1 MSDKPEQQK
10 QSFTEQD
17 GLFAAELVTPAAPVD
32 PAPIDPAPADEPP
45 FDPYYDVPPAEDDY
59 YAPPADAPMVEAPVV
74 GVPAALPTGMPAYS
88 APVASAPEPG
98 APAAFAADPLGD
110 FMPPAYR
117 VGGYGE
123 DFDPADPYGERTYS
137 LSTVDPA
144 SLTAGLNERQEEA
157 VLHSGSPLLIVAGAG
172 SGKTRV
178 LTHRIAYLLATHRAT
193 PGQILAITFTNKAA
207 AEMRERI
214 EALVGPRAKHMWIST
229 FHSFCVRVLRREAA
243 ALGLKSTFTIYDS
256 TDSQRLLSLIIKELN
271 LDTKKFTAKAVGNR
285 ISGLKNELVSAEAYA
300 SRVASDNPYEK
311 TISQIYTVYT
321 QRLRAANS
329 LDFDDLIGRTVFLLK
344 KFPEIANYYRR
355 KFRHILVDEYQD
367 TNHAQYQLVR
377 ELVGAHTKA
386 PADRGPYPDAV
397 PPAELTVVGDSDQSI
412 YAFRG
417 ADIRNITDFEKDYP
431 NAHTILLEQNYR
443 STQNILSAANA
454 VIERNPDRR
463 PKKLWTAS
471 GAGAKIIGYVAESEH
486 AEARFITREIDR
498 LADEH
503 GVQPGDVAIFYRT
516 NAQSRT
522 LEDMLMRA
530 GLPYRVVGGT
540 RFYERKEIKDA
551 LAYLRALS
559 NPDDDVNVRRILN
572 EPKRGI
578 GAKSESVVADYATA
592 HRISF
597 FAAARQAADVPGLGA
612 AAVKKYAEFVRLMDD
627 LAQIARTE
635 PAATCLEAVLEQTGY
650 LAALRASKD
659 IQDESRV
666 ENLSEL
672 LDAMVEFETENLG
685 ADLEQFLEHVALVA
699 DADSIPNRPASAEG
713 ESASAAQI
721 AAEAA
726 EAKAQGMVTLMTLHT
741 AKGLEF
747 PVVFLTGMEHGL
759 FPHQRALTD
768 EKEMSEER
776 RLAYVGLTRA
786 MERLY
791 LTRSETRT
799 MWGKSQFNPPS
810 PFLEEIPEELIEWKR
825 TAGFSGFGASGMGAY
840 GARGGGSY
848 GGSSYGNSYGGGY
861 LGGSRSGSYS
871 GGYSSG
877 GSRGSYDPYE
887 SRPSRRSEPSTAD
900 INGSASYGLAAA
912 TASSKVTNRSRV
924 HQSKE
929 IPTLAVGDTVRHT
942 KFGEG
947 RVLAVEGSG
956 DKTVAK
962 VRFGSE
968 EKRLLLRYAPLEKVS

>member
-10 QSFTEQD
+10 QPFTEQD
-17 GLFAAELVTPAAPVD
+17 GLFAAELVTPAAPVVD
-32 PAPIDPAPADEPP
+32 DEPP

-59 YAPPADAPMVEAPVV
+59 HAPAMDAPMMEAHAQDVPV
-74 GVPAALPTGMPAYS
+74 
-88 APVASAPEPG
+88 
-98 APAAFAADPLGD
+98 APAAFTAADPLGD

-123 DFDPADPYGERTYS
+123 DFDPADPYNERTHS
-137 LSTVDPA
+137 LNAVDPA

-285 ISGLKNELVSAEAYA
+285 ISALKNELVSAEAY
-300 SRVASDNPYEK
+300 EK
-311 TISQIYTVYT
+311 TVSQIYTVYT

-377 ELVGAHTKA
+377 ELVGAHAKA

-471 GAGAKIIGYVAESEH
+471 GAGTKIIGYVAESEH
-486 AEARFITREIDR
+486 AEARYITREIDH

-578 GAKSESVVADYATA
+578 GAKSESVVAEYASA
-592 HRISF
+592 NRISF
-597 FAAARQAADVPGLGA
+597 YAAARQAADIPGLGA

-672 LDAMVEFETENLG
+672 LEAMVEFETENPG

-713 ESASAAQI
+713 ENASAAQI

-848 GGSSYGNSYGGGY
+848 GGSSYGSSYGGGY
-861 LGGSRSGSYS
+861 SGGSRSGYGS

-877 GSRGSYDPYE
+877 SSRGSYDPYD
-887 SRPSRRSEPSTAD
+887 SRPAGRSEPSTAD

-912 TASSKVTNRSRV
+912 ASSKVTNRSRV

>member
-17 GLFAAELVTPAAPVD
+17 GLFAAELVTPAAPVAD
-32 PAPIDPAPADEPP
+32 DEPP

-59 YAPPADAPMVEAPVV
+59 YAPPMDAAVMDAPMMEAPAQD
-74 GVPAALPTGMPAYS
+74 VPAALPTGMPAYGTPATS
-88 APVASAPEPG
+88 APVPEPG
-98 APAAFAADPLGD
+98 VPAAFAADPLGD

-123 DFDPADPYGERTYS
+123 DFDPADPYGERTHS
-137 LSTVDPA
+137 LGAVDPA

-271 LDTKKFTAKAVGNR
+271 LDPKKFTAKAVGNR
-285 ISGLKNELVSAEAYA
+285 ISGLKNELVSAEAFA

-311 TISQIYTVYT
+311 TIAQIYTVYT

-486 AEARFITREIDR
+486 AEARYITREIDR

-578 GAKSESVVADYATA
+578 GAKSESVVAEYASA
-592 HRISF
+592 NRISF
-597 FAAARQAADVPGLGA
+597 YAAARQAADIPGLGA

-672 LDAMVEFETENLG
+672 LDAMVEFETENPG

-848 GGSSYGNSYGGGY
+848 GSGSYGSSYGGGY
-861 LGGSRSGSYS
+861 SGGVRSGYGSNSY
-871 GGYSSG
+871 
-877 GSRGSYDPYE
+877 GSRGSYSDPYE
-887 SRPSRRSEPSTAD
+887 SRPVRRSEPSTAD

>member
-1 MSDKPEQQK
+1 MSEKPEQQK
-10 QSFTEQD
+10 QPFAEQD
-17 GLFAAELVTPAAPVD
+17 GLFATELVSPAE
-32 PAPIDPAPADEPP
+32 PAPADLALADEPP

-59 YAPPADAPMVEAPVV
+59 YAPPMDAAVMDAPAMEASAQD
-74 GVPAALPTGMPAYS
+74 VPAALPTGMPAYS
-88 APVASAPEPG
+88 APATSAPEPG
-98 APAAFAADPLGD
+98 VPAAFTPADPLGD

-123 DFDPADPYGERTYS
+123 NFDPADPYGERTYS

-144 SLTAGLNERQEEA
+144 SLTAGLNDRQEEA

-271 LDTKKFTAKAVGNR
+271 LDPKKFTAKAVGNR
-285 ISGLKNELVSAEAYA
+285 ISGLKNELVSAEAFA

-311 TISQIYTVYT
+311 TVAQIYTVYT

-377 ELVGAHTKA
+377 ELVGAHAKA
-386 PADRGPYPDAV
+386 PADRGPYPDTV

-486 AEARFITREIDR
+486 AEARYITREIDR
-498 LADEH
+498 LADEY

-597 FAAARQAADVPGLGA
+597 FAAARQAADIPGLGA
-612 AAVKKYAEFVRLMDD
+612 AAVKKYGEFVRLMDD

-672 LDAMVEFETENLG
+672 LHAMVEFETENPG

-713 ESASAAQI
+713 ENASAAQI

-840 GARGGGSY
+840 GARGGS
-848 GGSSYGNSYGGGY
+848 SYGGGSY
-861 LGGSRSGSYS
+861 GRSYGGYSGGSRSG
-871 GGYSSG
+871 YSSG
-877 GSRGSYDPYE
+877 SSRGSYSDPYE
-887 SRPSRRSEPSTAD
+887 SRSSRRSEPSTAD

-912 TASSKVTNRSRV
+912 TASSKVSNRSRV

>member
-10 QSFTEQD
+10 QPFAEQD
-17 GLFAAELVTPAAPVD
+17 GLFAAELVTPAE
-32 PAPIDPAPADEPP
+32 PAPADLALADEPP

-59 YAPPADAPMVEAPVV
+59 YAPPMDAAVMDAPAMEASAQD
-74 GVPAALPTGMPAYS
+74 VPAALPTGMPAYS
-88 APVASAPEPG
+88 APATRAPEPG
-98 APAAFAADPLGD
+98 VPAPFTAADPLGD

-144 SLTAGLNERQEEA
+144 SLTAGLNDRQEEA

-207 AEMRERI
+207 TEMRERI

-271 LDTKKFTAKAVGNR
+271 LDPKKFTAKAVGNR
-285 ISGLKNELVSAEAYA
+285 ISGLKNELVSAEAFA

-311 TISQIYTVYT
+311 TVAQIYTVYT

-377 ELVGAHTKA
+377 ELVGAHAKA

-486 AEARFITREIDR
+486 AEARYITREIDR
-498 LADEH
+498 LADEY

-597 FAAARQAADVPGLGA
+597 FAAARQAADIPGLGA
-612 AAVKKYAEFVRLMDD
+612 AAVKKYGEFVRLMDD

-672 LDAMVEFETENLG
+672 LDAMVEFETENPG

-699 DADSIPNRPASAEG
+699 DADSIPNRPASADG
-713 ESASAAQI
+713 ENASAAQI

-840 GARGGGSY
+840 GARGGS
-848 GGSSYGNSYGGGY
+848 SYGGGSY
-861 LGGSRSGSYS
+861 GRSYGGYSGGSRSG
-871 GGYSSG
+871 YSSG
-877 GSRGSYDPYE
+877 SSRGSYSDPYE
-887 SRPSRRSEPSTAD
+887 SRSSRRSEPSTAD

-912 TASSKVTNRSRV
+912 TASSKVSNRSRV

>member
-10 QSFTEQD
+10 QPFAEQD
-17 GLFAAELVTPAAPVD
+17 GLFAAELVTPAVPVAD
-32 PAPIDPAPADEPP
+32 DEPP

-59 YAPPADAPMVEAPVV
+59 YAPPMDAAVMDAPAMEAPAQD
-74 GVPAALPTGMPAYS
+74 VPVTLPTGMPAYS
-88 APVASAPEPG
+88 APATSAPEPG
-98 APAAFAADPLGD
+98 MPAAFTAADPLGD

-157 VLHSGSPLLIVAGAG
+157 VLHYGSPLLIVAGAG

-271 LDTKKFTAKAVGNR
+271 LDPKKFTAKAVGNR
-285 ISGLKNELVSAEAYA
+285 ISGLKNELVSAEAFA

-311 TISQIYTVYT
+311 TVAQIYTVYT

-377 ELVGAHTKA
+377 ELVGAHAKA

-486 AEARFITREIDR
+486 AEARYITREIDR
-498 LADEH
+498 LADEY

-597 FAAARQAADVPGLGA
+597 FAAARQATDIPGLGA
-612 AAVKKYAEFVRLMDD
+612 AAVKKYGEFVRLMDD

-672 LDAMVEFETENLG
+672 LDAMVEFETENPG

-713 ESASAAQI
+713 ENASAAQI

-840 GARGGGSY
+840 GARGGS
-848 GGSSYGNSYGGGY
+848 SYGGGSY
-861 LGGSRSGSYS
+861 GRSYGGYSGGSRSG
-871 GGYSSG
+871 YSSG
-877 GSRGSYDPYE
+877 SSRGSYSDPYE
-887 SRPSRRSEPSTAD
+887 SRSSRRSEPSTAD

-912 TASSKVTNRSRV
+912 TASSKVSNRSRV